1 MTNVQ
6 NRQIELASPSVERE
20 DLADGAFLLRSTQSL
35 EPYADNLCV
44 FIEHWACEIPDRVF
58 LGERDAGGEW
68 VTVNYRTAR
77 KQIRSIAQSLIDR
90 GLTSD
95 DPVMIL
101 SDNSIAHGLLSLGA
115 MYAGIPAVPVSPAYS
130 LISQDFAKLRHIFS
144 TIQPKIIFVKNG
156 SMFTRALLA
165 LGLKDV
171 EIVVAGDAPDN
182 LQTTPFSDLT
192 STVVTN
198 DVDQALRGVGPDT
211 IAKILFTSGST
222 GLPKGVLN
230 THRMLCSNQQAIAQM
245 WPFIEKQPPV
255 LVDWLPWN
263 HTFGGNHDFNLILRN
278 GGSFYI
284 DGGKP
289 APGIVEKTIANLRD
303 IAPSLYFNVPR
314 GYEVILPYLEA
325 DEKLRDH
332 FFSKLDLIF
341 YAGAALPQN
350 LWTRLEQLSIAARG
364 EKTFMTSAWG
374 STETS
379 PLATSAHFPLDRA
392 GVIGVPAPGTEIK
405 MVPNGGKLEMRIR
418 GPNVTPGY
426 FRREDLTKDAFDED
440 GFYKIGDAGRLQ
452 DENNPAKGIVFDGRV
467 AEDFKLLSGTWV
479 NSSQIRISCVS
490 AGAPIIQDAV
500 VTGHD
505 RDEVGLLVFANA
517 AGCAKVAGRDVG
529 TSIGELIADA
539 KVRQTLSA
547 KISEY
552 NKDHPTSST
561 RIARIILMAAPPNI
575 DANEITDKGYVNQRA
590 VLEHRADQVE
600 ILYSDDERVLII
612 E

>member
-1 MTNVQ
+1 MIKVQ
-6 NRQIELASPSVERE
+6 NRQIEMASPSVERE
-20 DLADGAFLLRSTQSL
+20 NLADGAFLLRSTQSL

-44 FIEHWACEIPDRVF
+44 FIEHWACETPDRVF

-77 KQIRSIAQSLIDR
+77 KQVRSIAQSLIDR

-130 LISQDFAKLRHIFS
+130 LISQDFAKLKHIFS
-144 TIQPKIIFVKNG
+144 TIQPKIIFVENG

-165 LGLKDV
+165 LGMRDA
-171 EIVVAGDAPDN
+171 EIIVAGDAPDN
-182 LQTTPFSDLT
+182 LRSTPFSDLT
-192 STVVTN
+192 STVVTD
-198 DVDQALRGVGPDT
+198 DVDQALRGVGPAT

-314 GYEVILPYLEA
+314 GFEVILPYLEA
-325 DEKLRDH
+325 DEQLRDH
-332 FFSKLDLIF
+332 FFSNLDLIF

-350 LWTRLEQLSIAARG
+350 LWIRLEQLSIAARG

-452 DENNPAKGIVFDGRV
+452 DDNNPAKGIVFDGRV

-505 RDEVGLLVFANA
+505 RDEVGLLVFASP
-517 AGCAKVAGRDVG
+517 AGCAKVADKDVA
-529 TSIGELIADA
+529 TSIGELIADT